1 MYNDARLVD
10 DTTLVTAVH
19 LLALHIYCLIVS
31 DFAII
36 QLTISAGK
44 NVLVKFTGG
53 TRERK

>member
-31 DFAII
+31 DFALI